1 MKSNMMIKTSG
12 YLVNETTFNT
22 FRAGVGDGNYGSTSD
37 GRLYWSER
45 NDVDL
50 AGLQLQGKVFM
61 PKQMNVQETY
71 APRAFG
77 DGIYDNQTKK
87 GQKPNCEIHDIF
99 STVRLST
106 NTIDLYVASLTNV
119 LTNTN
124 NYPGLPVSFEPTV
137 HIGTTDQTNKAGLS
151 DTDYHDTE
159 QIVAGRSRRW
169 MADLNG
175 FDETVYLLQ
184 DAAVKGFPMRLTFD
198 SSWGSGDAI
207 ASDYLHHV
215 RIFIST
221 MDRGNVASALP
232 ELVSSPISPTGWFI
246 MMPPSIQ
253 YLTGEIE
260 KPAFI
265 EQMTMVRR
273 SRAL

>member
-1 MKSNMMIKTSG
+1 MNSNMMVKTSG
-12 YLVNETTFNT
+12 YLVNETTFAT

-50 AGLQLQGKVFM
+50 AGLQLQDKVFM
-61 PKQMNVQETY
+61 PKQLNVQETY

-77 DGIYDNQTKK
+77 LGIYNETTKE
-87 GQKPNCEIHDIF
+87 GQKTNCEIHDIF

-119 LTNTN
+119 NTNQN

-137 HIGTTDQTNKAGLS
+137 HIGATDQTNAGGGLL
-151 DTDYHDTE
+151 DTDFRDTE

-175 FDETVYLLQ
+175 FDETIYLTMN
-184 DAAVKGFPMRLTFD
+184 AAVKGFPMRLTFD

-215 RIFIST
+215 RIFISQ
-221 MDRGNVASALP
+221 MDRSNLATALP
-232 ELVSSPISPTGWFI
+232 ELPIAPTGWFI

-253 YLTGEIE
+253 YLTGELV
-260 KPAFI
+260 KPSFI

-273 SRAL
+273 SRAI

>member
-1 MKSNMMIKTSG
+1 MKSNMMVKTSG
-12 YLVNETTFNT
+12 YQVNETTFAT

-50 AGLQLQGKVFM
+50 AGLQLQDKVFM
-61 PKQMNVQETY
+61 PKQMNIQETY

-77 DGIYDNQTKK
+77 LGIYNDNTKQ

-106 NTIDLYVASLTNV
+106 NTIDLYVASLTNAN
-119 LTNTN
+119 TNQN

-137 HIGTTDQTNKAGLS
+137 HIGFTDQTNFGGGLL
-151 DTDYHDTE
+151 DTDFRDTE

-175 FDETVYLLQ
+175 FDETVYLLM

-221 MDRGNVASALP
+221 MDRSNVAATLP
-232 ELVSSPISPTGWFI
+232 ELPTPPTGWFI
-246 MMPPSIQ
+246 IMPPSIQ
-253 YLTGEIE
+253 YLTGEVV
-260 KPAFI
+260 KPSFI

-273 SRAL
+273 SRAI

>member
-1 MKSNMMIKTSG
+1 MMVKTSG
-12 YLVNETTFNT
+12 YQINEDTFGI
-22 FRAGVGDGNYGSTSD
+22 FRAGIGDGNYGSTSD

-45 NDVDL
+45 NDIDL

-77 DGIYDNQTKK
+77 LGIYNNNTKE

-99 STVRLST
+99 STVRLSQT
-106 NTIDLYVASLTNV
+106 TIDLYVASLTNP
-119 LTNTN
+119 LTNAN
-124 NYPGLPVSFEPTV
+124 NYPGLPVSFEPTRYLLGASSQ
-137 HIGTTDQTNKAGLS
+137 ISQFNE
-151 DTDYHDTE
+151 DTDYRDTE
-159 QIVAGRSRRW
+159 QIVAARSRKW

-175 FDETVYLLQ
+175 YDEGVYLLMN
-184 DAAVKGFPMRLTFD
+184 AAVKGFPMRLTFD

-215 RIFIST
+215 RIFITT
-221 MDRGNVASALP
+221 MDRANTASALP
-232 ELVSSPISPTGWFI
+232 EVPLAPTGWFI
-246 MMPPSIQ
+246 IMPPSIQ